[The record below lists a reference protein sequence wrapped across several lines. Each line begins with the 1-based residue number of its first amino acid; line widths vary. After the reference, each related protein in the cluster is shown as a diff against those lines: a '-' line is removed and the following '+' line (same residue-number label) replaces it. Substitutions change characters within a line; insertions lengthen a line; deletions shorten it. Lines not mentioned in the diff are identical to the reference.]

1 MEELALKTVE
11 AHQQSNRRDKFAAA
25 ALTGILAAWTG
36 EVQPNPDEAA
46 SVAFIFADAMLEES
60 EK

>member
-1 MEELALKTVE
+1 MAAQARLASTMN
-11 AHQQSNRRDKFAAA
+11 ARDRRDKFAAA